1 MTEQG
6 TAQGSD
12 DVRFVG
18 VRKTYG
24 SFTAVN
30 DLNLTIKQGEFF
42 SLLGPSGCGK
52 TTTLRMVAGFETPT
66 AGSIY
71 LGGVDVA
78 RVPPH
83 KRSVNTVFQNYALF
97 PFLSVQDNVAFG
109 LRRKRTPKSE
119 VGERVRRALEMV
131 QMQDL
136 ALRKPSEL
144 SGGQQQR
151 VAVARALVNL
161 PTVLLLDEPLGAL
174 DAKLRKGMQLELKK
188 LQSEIGIT
196 FIYVTHDQEEA
207 LTMSDRI
214 AVMSAGVIEQVGA
227 PEEVYERP
235 TSAFV
240 ANFIGVSNVFR
251 GEVEG
256 ITGSTATVRTA
267 SGITVSAA
275 LDEDGAPPGDRVGVV
290 LRPER
295 VRVFRADAAEAAR
308 RQFDNILNG
317 RLSSVVY
324 VGASTQFVIE
334 LASGDRMQAV
344 EQNTLDGQGA
354 AWTEAQPVVAAFSSA
369 SCSVIE
375 GRDDSD
381 KDLLGEVVRR

>member
-1 MTEQG
+1 MSNP
-6 TAQGSD
+6 ASAAH
-12 DVRFVG
+12 DVRFEHVT
-18 VRKTYG
+18 KTYG
-24 SFTAVN
+24 AYTAVR
-30 DLNLTIKQGEFF
+30 DLNLTIDRGEFF

-66 AGSIY
+66 EGSIY
-71 LGGVDVA
+71 LAGADVA

-97 PFLSVQDNVAFG
+97 PFLSVRDNVAFG

-119 VGERVRRALEMV
+119 VAERVGRALEMV
-131 QMQDL
+131 QMQEL
-136 ALRKPSEL
+136 GARKPSEL

-174 DAKLRKGMQLELKK
+174 DARLRKGMQLELKR
-188 LQSEIGIT
+188 LQSEVGIT

-227 PEEVYERP
+227 PDDVYERP

-251 GEVEG
+251 GRVEAVSG
-256 ITGSTATVRTA
+256 GSAKVKTE
-267 SGITVSAA
+267 SGISVTAVADPAA
-275 LDEDGAPPGDRVGVV
+275 EVGRQAGVV
-290 LRPER
+290 IRPER
-295 VRVFRADAAEAAR
+295 VRVFRGDDAEAAR
-308 RQFDNILNG
+308 SSFDNILVG
-317 RLSSVVY
+317 SLSSVVY
-324 VGASTQFVIE
+324 VGASTQFVLE
-334 LASGDRMQAV
+334 MASGDRIQAIVQNV
-344 EQNTLDGQGA
+344 EDGQA
-354 AWTEAQPVVAAFSSA
+354 AQWEEGQEVVAAFASA
-369 SCSVIE
+369 GCSLIE
-375 GRDDSD
+375 GRDEGE
-381 KDLLGEVVRR
+381 KDLMGEVVRG

>member
-1 MTEQG
+1 MTEES
-6 TAQGSD
+6 TAQGPD

-24 SFTAVN
+24 SVTAVD

-240 ANFIGVSNVFR
+240 ANFIGISNVFR
-251 GEVEG
+251 GEIEG
-256 ITGSTATVRTA
+256 MTGGIATVRTA
-267 SGITVSAA
+267 TGITVSAA
-275 LDEDGAPPGDRVGVV
+275 VDEGGTPTGHRVGVV
-290 LRPER
+290 VRPER
-295 VRVFRADAAEAAR
+295 VRILKADATDAAR
-308 RQFDNILNG
+308 SQFDNVLEG
-317 RLSSVVY
+317 CLSSVVY

-334 LASGDRMQAV
+334 LASGDRIQAV
-344 EQNTLDGQGA
+344 EQNTLDGQVA
-354 AWTEAQPVVAAFSSA
+354 EWTEAQPVVAAFSSA

-375 GRDDSD
+375 GRDEGD